1 MRCLVKQLILRH
13 HLTRC
18 CSSAANVANRSL
30 KVNDQLVRSEEPP
43 DEVQLYKPQRLPPLL
58 SVTDL
63 LKLYKVRSSKRL
75 AQNFLINP
83 KLTKDFIRASGI
95 MAGCSVLEIGP
106 GPGNEDLLTII
117 FNCDPIEND

>member
-1 MRCLVKQLILRH
+1 MKGLIKQLILKQ
-13 HLTRC
+13 HLARC
-18 CSSAANVANRSL
+18 CSSAASSVNTSIR
-30 KVNDQLVRSEEPP
+30 VNDQLIRSEERS
-43 DEVQLYKPQRLPPLL
+43 DEIQIYKPQRLPPLL

-95 MAGCSVLEIGP
+95 VAGCSVLEVGP
-106 GPGNEDLLTII
+106 GPGNVQH
-117 FNCDPIEND
+117 